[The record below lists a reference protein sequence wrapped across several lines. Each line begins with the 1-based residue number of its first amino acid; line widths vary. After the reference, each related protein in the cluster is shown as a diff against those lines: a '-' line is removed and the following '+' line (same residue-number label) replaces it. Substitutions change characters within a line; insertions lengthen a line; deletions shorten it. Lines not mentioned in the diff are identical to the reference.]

1 MTTFTTRDATVTL
14 RDQSDYTG
22 WMLQLQARCV
32 AHNIWDKINPKS
44 TTQPLREPKDI
55 RIPVFANYQ
64 AAAGIGEP
72 ERLSEL
78 SSSGQKAFKEDLE
91 YYRMSMEQY
100 KSDRHR
106 YEKEQ
111 SSFQHIM
118 TLIQSSV
125 SPHLLRTCC
134 LPDKTLREWIAN
146 LQLTVGV
153 DDETEKDRARERYL
167 AALRPMRSAAQWD
180 TWLAEYDQAATH
192 AETYNV
198 PELSQLS
205 TTTKDF
211 LAAVNKTAPIWAT
224 NFQDNGRGAVG
235 MSRKEMMKR
244 FREHMMI
251 NHPLR
256 SGKHKAAMAAYDGPY
271 GSTLAGGEYDQ
282 ELSGTPHSSKSAPST
297 KMKPGQTP
305 LTTYRGRPRKQRRTG
320 ADPNTNVQ
328 AGSTKSTLKRSSEQ
342 DSFTTAGVQ
351 CQACGQHHSIRTCF
365 YLYPETAPEW
375 WQPNETISELIKF
388 RRIHDSSFQGL
399 IRGQSRPQGRK
410 ITDVDAAL
418 TTIARSGTAE
428 HTYPLARSFILDSG
442 ATCHITNNPDRI
454 YNYRPS
460 SLGDYIWAGSI
471 KIWIRG
477 YGTTDITLQHQHGT
491 TKLVLRDV
499 AICPEIVC
507 NLVSFRLLRQ
517 RGIWWDTKSNP
528 TNLRGPDDQVIGN
541 LSETFGQW
549 VLEYSPL
556 PQAFVHTRAIT
567 TRTQR
572 GPKKASAMLWHKR
585 LGHPGPAAIEHLVQ
599 QSEGVRVQ
607 GVTTVQCDSCGRA
620 KSKRQIRRLPRTN
633 DEGPG
638 ERLAIDFHTYEVQA
652 ITKEKSQML
661 ITDRFS
667 GLQWDLY
674 FTDNRTAKSIIRLL
688 TTFFLFMKNHYNI
701 SVKTIESD
709 NEITTVK
716 PDVERWLATQG
727 IRVEPSAP
735 DTQAQN
741 GGAERSGGVN
751 KEKARAMRLDANLS
765 WELWP
770 EITRAAVYLYNRTPN
785 YNNHWKTPYEVFFTR
800 VAFSNGIVTSLRK
813 PNLTHLKAYGCKA
826 FAMTDDTHRGKS
838 RLQRLDPKAWIGYL
852 VGYRSS
858 NIYRIWIPSLAKVM
872 STRDVVFDEQSIFDG
887 KTEDLMDN
895 LMHNTLEEIA
905 THVRTIELPTPAQ
918 QPETESF
925 YEDSPPEES
934 LAQDSEGDQPGY
946 YQGRKIRDSY
956 PTPPATPPPAALL
969 ARLMA
974 GASLDEKDRQGTP
987 KTAPWA
993 AAFMAGTQAGKVG
1006 EYRGVAMDKAAIVR
1020 MLAKGLKP
1028 HRSQLL
1034 DSATINSIRS
1044 LS

>member
-22 WMLQLQARCV
+22 WMLQLQARCI
-32 AHNIWDKINPKS
+32 AHNIWDKIDPKT
-44 TTQPLREPKDI
+44 TTQPLRRPTDL
-55 RIPVFANYQ
+55 RIPILADYQ
-64 AAAGIGEP
+64 AASGIEEP
-72 ERLSEL
+72 GRLSEL
-78 SSSGQKAFKEDLE
+78 SNSGQKAFKEDLE

-100 KSDRHR
+100 KSDRHQ

-134 LPDKTLREWIAN
+134 LPDKTLREWIIN
-146 LQLTVGV
+146 LKLTVGV
-153 DDETEKDRARERYL
+153 SDRTEKERTRERYL
-167 AALRPMRSAAQWD
+167 ASLKPMRTPNQWD
-180 TWLAEYDQAATH
+180 TWLAEYDQAATE
-192 AETYNV
+192 AEVYSV
-198 PELSQLS
+198 PEVSQLDAMS
-205 TTTKDF
+205 KDF
-211 LAAVNKTAPIWAT
+211 LVAVQKTAPIWAV
-224 NFQDNGRGAVG
+224 NFQENGRWAAG
-235 MSRKEMMKR
+235 MSRKEMMNR
-244 FREHMMI
+244 FREHMMMH
-251 NHPLR
+251 HPLFR
-256 SGKHKAAMAAYDGPY
+256 SGKHKAAMAAYDE
-271 GSTLAGGEYDQ
+271 STHDDTTLAGGASYQ
-282 ELSGTPHSSKSAPST
+282 PLRGTPSSGVTAPST
-297 KMKPGQTP
+297 NLNPGNTSQTK
-305 LTTYRGRPRKQRRTG
+305 YRGRPRKQPQTS
-320 ADPNTNVQ
+320 Q
-328 AGSTKSTLKRSSEQ
+328 AMRKPAQKRSSAQSEG
-342 DSFTTAGVQ
+342 TTSGQ
-351 CQACGQHHSIRTCF
+351 KCPACYQYHELRAC
-365 YLYPETAPEW
+365 YYVNPDLAPEW
-375 WQPNETISELIKF
+375 WTPNEATNELVQFKY
-388 RRIHDSSFQGL
+388 
-399 IRGQSRPQGRK
+399 
-410 ITDVDAAL
+410 AAF

-477 YGTTDITLQHQHGT
+477 YGTTDITLQHQHRT

-541 LSETFGQW
+541 LLENFGQW
-549 VLEYSPL
+549 VLEYNPL
-556 PQAFVHTRAIT
+556 AQAFVHTKAIT
-567 TRTQR
+567 ARTQR

-688 TTFFLFMKNHYNI
+688 TTFFSFMKNHYNI

-858 NIYRIWIPSLAKVM
+858 NIYRIWIPSLAKVI

-993 AAFMAGTQAGKVG
+993 AAFMAGTQAGKNARQRL
-1006 EYRGVAMDKAAIVR
+1006 EA
-1020 MLAKGLKP
+1020 P
-1028 HRSQLL
+1028 SQ
-1034 DSATINSIRS
+1034 SATTSANMPN
-1044 LS
+1044 